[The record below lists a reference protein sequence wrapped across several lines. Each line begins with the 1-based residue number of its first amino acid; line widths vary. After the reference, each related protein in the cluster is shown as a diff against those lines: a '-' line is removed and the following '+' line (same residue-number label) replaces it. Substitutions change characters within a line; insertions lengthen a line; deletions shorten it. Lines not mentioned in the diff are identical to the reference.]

1 MHIDSVLSTSEIA
14 KNHRFCQNAS
24 NFGGRGQAQVI
35 MFFNWN
41 FERSFRAYKGTLL
54 SQGRLTFPQQCIF
67 EPSYGLLH
75 FVPGFCQNHA
85 FFQFFP
91 FLTLEINF
99 RQLVLLA
106 HLILS
111 PRPFQPCVTHACTQK
126 FIFCHIVIYEKR
138 GRGAFGG
145 LRGKSRMEKKFRK
158 KISGLLGC
166 QGTSHLMC
174 ACQLKKSVILNRPI
188 K

>member
-1 MHIDSVLSTSEIA
+1 MYFWAALLTLYLDFVKIMHFFS
-14 KNHRFCQNAS
+14 
-24 NFGGRGQAQVI
+24 
-35 MFFNWN
+35 FFNFW
-41 FERSFRAYKGTLL
+41 G
-54 SQGRLTFPQQCIF
+54 
-67 EPSYGLLH
+67 
-75 FVPGFCQNHA
+75 
-85 FFQFFP
+85 
-91 FLTLEINF
+91 LEINF

-111 PRPFQPCVTHACTQK
+111 LRPFQPCVTHACTQK
-126 FIFCHIVIYEKR
+126 FIFCHIVIYVKR

-174 ACQLKKSVILNRPI
+174 ACQLKKSVILKRPTGRFDKSVLI
-188 K
+188 LYLAEDPAYMVKSFNFYECFLY